1 MNCQGFLSPT
11 TFTTSK
17 GVRLVYQMR
26 THGPTVRAGGLCNP
40 CTPRAQQRRH
50 TSALNGGRIA
60 YPVSCQYQRE
70 RTGLLR
76 VASSSDS
83 ADATVLRRG
92 AEWARRR
99 HAICRAVSSS
109 QRTPPFLVGT
119 QRSSHENLDRAHF
132 QALLVD
138 RRNVGD
144 SDVFYDD
151 INSTLAE
158 NEAQARSR
166 FELLLS

>member
-1 MNCQGFLSPT
+1 MLRP
-11 TFTTSK
+11 
-17 GVRLVYQMR
+17 RLRRRKASDSSTRCARRDRRCV
-26 THGPTVRAGGLCNP
+26 PGGLCNRVRP
-40 CTPRAQQRRH
+40 AR
-50 TSALNGGRIA
+50 SGRLDQ
-60 YPVSCQYQRE
+60 VSCQCQWE
-70 RTGLLR
+70 RTGLIR